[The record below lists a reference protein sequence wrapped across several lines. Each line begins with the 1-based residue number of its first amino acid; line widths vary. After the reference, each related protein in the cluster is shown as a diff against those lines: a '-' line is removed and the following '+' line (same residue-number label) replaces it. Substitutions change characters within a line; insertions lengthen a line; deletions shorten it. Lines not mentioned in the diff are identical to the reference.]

1 MQVCLFLVHR
11 WYAYPKSKLSFLGR
25 SVEVRESEFNVA
37 LTKLKNIVSRN
48 RVRREAQD
56 QRRHEKKGYKRRRL
70 ASVRWRKR
78 FAYEVCM
85 FRSWITFY
93 WPISTTSHR
102 FGRRSNSSTPSV
114 RGVHDVYI
122 ICKIH
127 RSLLPA
133 RLPHQDAK
141 SAYLLLLRPLLE

>member
-1 MQVCLFLVHR
+1 MATLPR
-11 WYAYPKSKLSFLGR
+11 PKDTYAGR

-78 FAYEVCM
+78 FAYEV
-85 FRSWITFY
+85 RKKIQLVNA
-93 WPISTTSHR
+93 IR
-102 FGRRSNSSTPSV
+102 A
-114 RGVHDVYI
+114 RG
-122 ICKIH
+122 
-127 RSLLPA
+127 A
-133 RLPHQDAK
+133 
-141 SAYLLLLRPLLE
+141 